1 MHLSR
6 RSFLR
11 LLPAA
16 LLVAGCSASRSR
28 VVLYCAQDREF
39 AEGILADFEKEI
51 GLKVVP
57 KYDSEAN
64 KTVGLYGEIVAEKD
78 HPRCDVWWNNEIL
91 GTIRLEQQGL
101 LASYNSPSAV
111 PYPAWTKGKDHTW
124 YAFAERARILV
135 VNTKLVGDKDRP
147 RSLLELTE
155 PRWRGK
161 VVMAKPQYG
170 TTATQAACLFAVLG
184 EERAKAFYRDLKKND
199 LHFAP
204 GNKQVAEWVGE
215 GKTPTGQPALVG
227 FTDSDD
233 AMEEVTAGHPVA
245 IVFPDGKAKKGS
257 PLGTLFIPNTL
268 CIPRGC
274 PNLDGAKKLV
284 NFLLSADVEKCLAE
298 GPSAQIP
305 LNPQVKA
312 KLPPQIETPATAL
325 AMEVDWYKAAE
336 AWNEVQAFLIK
347 EIITP

>member
-6 RSFLR
+6 RSFLS

-16 LLVAGCSASRSR
+16 LLLPGCAGSRSR
-28 VVLYCAQDREF
+28 VVLYSAQDREF

-57 KYDSEAN
+57 KYDTEAN

-91 GTIRLEQQGL
+91 GTIRLEQQRL
-101 LASYNSPSAV
+101 LASHDSPSAA

-135 VNTKLVGDKDRP
+135 VNTNLVAEKDRP
-147 RSLLELTE
+147 QSLLELTE
-155 PRWRGK
+155 LRWRGK

-184 EERAKAFYRDLKKND
+184 EEPAKEFYRGLKKND

-215 GKTPTGQPALVG
+215 GKTPTGRPALVG
-227 FTDSDD
+227 ITDTDD

-257 PLGTLFIPNTL
+257 PLGTLFIPNTI

-274 PNLDGAKKLV
+274 PNLEGAKKLV
-284 NFLLSADVEKCLAE
+284 DFLLSADVEKRLAE

-305 LNPQVKA
+305 LNPRVKA
-312 KLPPQIETPATAL
+312 KLPPQIETPATVK
-325 AMEVDWYKAAE
+325 AMEVDWNKAAA
-336 AWNEVQAFLIK
+336 AWDDVQAFLVK